1 MINVTTDQL
10 LNVWMELEDALNGE
24 NSPDGNVAIIYR
36 MAVQRHEM
44 VHIGE
49 AVEDAERTLMEIYE
63 LFAAKRDANITVV
76 VNHHHEHRVIVRLSK
91 GPAGKVIIPG
101 DHR

>member
-1 MINVTTDQL
+1 MHVTTDQL
-10 LNVWMELEDALNGE
+10 LNVWMELEDALNDK
-24 NSPDGNVAIIYR
+24 NTPDGHVAIIYR

-44 VHIGE
+44 VNIGE

-63 LFAAKRDANITVV
+63 LFATKRDANITVV
-76 VNHHHEHRVIVRLSK
+76 VNQYHEHRLIVRLSK